1 MKRGSVS
8 ANQLKYQAADEAM
21 HIVLATCI
29 GILWN
34 DYGKLHRK
42 KTRLKNFMSLY
53 KKGLETCNQE
63 PSKKQLEAE
72 EAFFKQTDRRIIR
85 REDG

>member
-1 MKRGSVS
+1 MLAGVGCDTMSFSRKMKRGSVS

-42 KTRLKNFMSLY
+42 KTRLKNFMALY
-53 KKGLETCNQE
+53 KKGLET
-63 PSKKQLEAE
+63 
-72 EAFFKQTDRRIIR
+72 
-85 REDG
+85 